1 MMMVKNHLVDFV
13 NKLKESG
20 INVSLTKPRSQFVLT
35 LVQPNHAPSMT
46 IKS

>member
-1 MMMVKNHLVDFV
+1 MPKNQLIDFV

-20 INVSLTKPRSQFVLT
+20 INVSFTKPRSHYVMK
-35 LVQPNHAPSMT
+35 LVTVKQTPSMT

>member
-1 MMMVKNHLVDFV
+1 MAKKQLIDFV

-20 INVSLTKPRSQFVLT
+20 INVSFTKPRSQFLLT
-35 LVQPNHAPSMT
+35 LVQPKPSATIT

>member
-1 MMMVKNHLVDFV
+1 MAKNHLIDFV

-20 INVSLTKPRSQFVLT
+20 INVSFTKPRSQFVLK
-35 LVQPNHAPSMT
+35 LVPPKQTPSMT